1 MLGRTREVRGARA
14 VAKQAFGFRR
24 LAGGA
29 RRALVNGA
37 AGLVVFAGERPFAV
51 MGFTIR
57 GGRIVAID
65 ILADPERLDGLDL
78 SVSYRAR
85 RDLVGGGSR
94 ALSDHL
100 R

>member
-1 MLGRTREVRGARA
+1 
-14 VAKQAFGFRR
+14 VAKEAFGFRR

-51 MGFTIR
+51 LGFTVR

-78 SVSYRAR
+78 SGVEPR
-85 RDLVGGGSR
+85 
-94 ALSDHL
+94 
-100 R
+100 